1 MKVNKII
8 ETCIY
13 TYDLEKMKKFYI
25 NYLGLDLVSEEEGR
39 HVFLKVGKNMLLI
52 FNPENTLRNLNNIFP
67 IHGAI
72 TPPSI
77 LHLAFEIKK
86 EDYENW
92 KRLLKTNNINIEKE
106 LEIRNSKS
114 IYFHDPSG
122 NIVELITEN
131 FWPVEN

>member
-52 FNPENTLRNLNNIFP
+52 FNPENTLRNLNNIFS
-67 IHGAI
+67 IHGMI
-72 TPPSI
+72 TPQSI

-86 EDYENW
+86 EDYENR
-92 KRLLKTNNINIEKE
+92 KRFLETNNINIKRIE
-106 LEIRNSKS
+106 
-114 IYFHDPSG
+114 D
-122 NIVELITEN
+122 
-131 FWPVEN
+131 WQQ

>member
-39 HVFLKVGKNMLLI
+39 QVFLKVGKNMLLI

>member
-77 LHLAFEIKK
+77 LHFAFEIKK

-92 KRLLKTNNINIEKE
+92 KNLLQMKKISIDKE
-106 LEIRNSKS
+106 LQMRNSKS

-122 NIVELITEN
+122 NIVELITDN
-131 FWPVEN
+131 FWPIE